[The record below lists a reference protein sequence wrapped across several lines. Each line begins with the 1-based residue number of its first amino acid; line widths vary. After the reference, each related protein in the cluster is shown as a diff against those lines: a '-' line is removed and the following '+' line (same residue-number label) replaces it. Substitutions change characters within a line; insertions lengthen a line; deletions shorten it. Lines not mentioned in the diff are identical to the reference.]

1 MSEEAYPT
9 GSVVLVP
16 FPFTDLSGRKRRP
29 ALVISPEGFDDED
42 VVLCAITSRLP
53 ERFSEWEA
61 SLGAEDIVEERL
73 PKPSVVKVGKL
84 FTMHRSLIARR
95 IGTVK
100 EYKLEEILSKLRTF
114 IARPPWISEPDS
126 EEREVGLK
134 TNEIDEA
141 VLGLLYLN
149 AFKDHGQVRA
159 WKTFDWDAMDRLHEL
174 GLIGDPKSKAKS
186 VPLTAEG
193 VTLAKE
199 YFRNRFALQ

>member
-1 MSEEAYPT
+1 LSEEDYPT

-42 VVLCAITSRLP
+42 LVLCVITSRLP

-61 SLGAEDIVEERL
+61 SLEAKDMVEERL
-73 PKPSVVKVGKL
+73 PKRSVVKVAKL

-95 IGTVK
+95 FGAVK
-100 EYKLEEILSKLRTF
+100 ESKLEEILSKLRTYF
-114 IARPPWISEPDS
+114 ARPAWISEPDS
-126 EEREVGLK
+126 EDREAGLK
-134 TNEIDEA
+134 TKEIDEA
-141 VLGLLYLN
+141 ILGLLYLN
-149 AFKDHGQVRA
+149 VLEHHGQVRA

-199 YFRNRFALQ
+199 SFRKRFALQ